1 MNSQESPWPTFLTVI
16 LKVRFHIAGQII
28 ELTCWQAICQAYHPH
43 RPLIPLRHSLEDPL
57 VRAVKVLFDSAHL
70 AAIGNILKGVKKDS
84 IYLIDKVERVLPFAQ
99 KCMHSIPCLHKRL
112 INFQG
117 YLSEVPL
124 FSPRGNFNQI
134 QTPITNC
141 SKKKILFY
149 MQFPIQ
155 LQVTNCEVPFSKH
168 RDTYCRSVSYQFLV

>member
-1 MNSQESPWPTFLTVI
+1 MNSQEAPWPTFLTVI

-43 RPLIPLRHSLEDPL
+43 RPLIPLSHTLEDPL
-57 VRAVKVLFDSAHL
+57 VRAVKVVFDSAHL
-70 AAIGNILKGVKKDS
+70 AAVEKILKGVKKDS
-84 IYLIDKVERVLPFAQ
+84 INLIDKVERVLPLHKDVCAPFLG
-99 KCMHSIPCLHKRL
+99 LHKRL
-112 INFQG
+112 INFQR

-124 FSPRGNFNQI
+124 FSPCGNFNQI

-155 LQVTNCEVPFSKH
+155 LQVTNCEVPFSKR
-168 RDTYCRSVSYQFLV
+168 RDTYCRSASCQFLV

>member
-1 MNSQESPWPTFLTVI
+1 M
-16 LKVRFHIAGQII
+16 
-28 ELTCWQAICQAYHPH
+28 
-43 RPLIPLRHSLEDPL
+43 
-57 VRAVKVLFDSAHL
+57 LFDSAHL

-141 SKKKILFY
+141 SKKKNLV
-149 MQFPIQ
+149 
-155 LQVTNCEVPFSKH
+155 LH
-168 RDTYCRSVSYQFLV
+168 AVSYSALGDELRGSFQQAQEHLQ

>member
-1 MNSQESPWPTFLTVI
+1 MAEPALKATYPKWTVMNSLEAPWPTFWRFFVI
-16 LKVRFHIAGQII
+16 VRFHIAGQIMA
-28 ELTCWQAICQAYHPH
+28 LTCWQAICWAHHPY
-43 RPLIPLRHSLEDPL
+43 RPLIPLPHSLEDPP

-70 AAIGNILKGVKKDS
+70 AAIGKILKGVKKDS
-84 IYLIDKVERVLPFAQ
+84 VYLIDKVERVLPFAQ

-112 INFQG
+112 INFQR

-124 FSPRGNFNQI
+124 FSPCGNFSQI
-134 QTPITNC
+134 QSSITNC

-155 LQVTNCEVPFSKH
+155 L
-168 RDTYCRSVSYQFLV
+168 